1 MRRILVAAAAAA
13 ALPILGG
20 SIGCTEAPEEEET
33 VESDS
38 DLVDSRWVG
47 TFRNDAAKKGE
58 LRTLSLKGNGTAA
71 IVLQE
76 CGATSCASVES
87 TGTYVLGK
95 RESNGE
101 RRLDLTLGAKRLAY
115 RTRLNLS
122 SFTIDAQS
130 LSVLALDPAT
140 GGPTSPIVSFDLQ
153 RSEDLWCA
161 ATNDCNLQAVR
172 AELGGAV
179 ACVAHMCTWD
189 RSSVCKPDANS
200 DPLVVEPA
208 VAGAPSGRMSA
219 TGAWAGDRLFV
230 FGGRSEDNTTLL
242 ANGGLYDP
250 IAKSWT
256 ALATTGAPSPRE
268 HAHGAG
274 VAGKAVVVGGRLS
287 GLADATDGFAY
298 DVATKTWGAL
308 AIPAAVQ
315 NDWHG
320 ELYSAG
326 GAILRQGKKNLL
338 HRIDPVTRTVTA
350 IANPPELAEVIGAGG
365 ALNEFRQMAVA
376 TPSTMVILVPNA
388 PSGGS
393 VPSYEHNNWRVFEY
407 RPSTD
412 AWSVADV
419 GLGPIDKPTTIAHS
433 AGNLVILSGD
443 NPRNGMSGIVA
454 VVDLFSKKAHVTSIG
469 GGAAP
474 SSAGWLQ
481 GWGGDGPPAFA
492 IDDGANVLFDTLD
505 VGRASWVHRTS
516 WGSPPPRRSLNS
528 ERTAEVRVWSGTEL
542 FVWGGVDRQR
552 LNGFDVTT
560 FPTHVVRYSPARCT
574 P

>member
-1 MRRILVAAAAAA
+1 MRSLLVGALAGLSILA
-13 ALPILGG
+13 G
-20 SIGCTEAPEEEET
+20 SMGCSSAPENEDTE
-33 VESDS
+33 ESDS
-38 DLVDSRWVG
+38 DLVDSRWIG

-71 IVLQE
+71 VVLQE
-76 CGATSCASVES
+76 CDATSCASVES
-87 TGTYVLGK
+87 TGTYVLGR
-95 RESNGE
+95 REGNGE
-101 RRLDLTLGAKRLAY
+101 RKLELALGAKRLAY

-130 LSVLALDPAT
+130 LSVLELEPAS
-140 GGPTSPIVSFDLQ
+140 GAPKSPIVSFDLQ

-172 AELGGAV
+172 AELGAAV
-179 ACVAHMCTWD
+179 SCVAHTCTWD

-219 TGAWAGDRLFV
+219 AGAWAGDRLFV

-242 ANGGLYDP
+242 ADGGLYDP
-250 IAKSWT
+250 MAKSWT
-256 ALATTGAPSPRE
+256 PLATAGAPAPRE
-268 HAHGAG
+268 HAHAAG
-274 VAGKAVVVGGRLS
+274 IAGKAVVVGGWLA
-287 GLADATDGFAY
+287 GFADAKDGFAY
-298 DVATKTWGAL
+298 DVATKTWSPL
-308 AIPAAVQ
+308 SIPAAVQ
-315 NDWHG
+315 SDWQG
-320 ELYSAG
+320 ELFSAG

-338 HRIDPVTRTVTA
+338 HRIDPATKTVAPVT
-350 IANPPELAEVIGAGG
+350 NPPELAEVLGAGG
-365 ALNEFRQMAVA
+365 SLDELRQMAVA
-376 TPSTMVILVPNA
+376 TPSTVVILVPYASN
-388 PSGGS
+388 GGS
-393 VPSYEHNNWRVFEY
+393 VPSFEHNNWRVFEY
-407 RPSTD
+407 RPATN

-443 NPRNGMSGIVA
+443 NPRNGMSGVVA

-492 IDDGANVLFDTLD
+492 IDDGANVFFDTLD
-505 VGRASWVHRTS
+505 VGRASWVHRTP

-542 FVWGGVDRQR
+542 FMWGGVDRQR
-552 LNGFDVTT
+552 VNGFDVTT